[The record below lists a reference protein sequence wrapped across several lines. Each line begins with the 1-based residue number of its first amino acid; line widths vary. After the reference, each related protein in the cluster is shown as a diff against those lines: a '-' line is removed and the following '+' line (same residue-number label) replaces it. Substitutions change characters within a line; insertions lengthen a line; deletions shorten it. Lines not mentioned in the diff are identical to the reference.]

1 MTKVGRPEKSRL
13 LKRLIRERELWF
25 WSSLSMVWW
34 VIFFFITL
42 YGIVYA
48 FFDYVPGRELGWE
61 RFVGLKRF
69 TTFFQGWDAG
79 IIIRNTLVIGGL
91 NTTVGFAAPIVLALL
106 FDELRS
112 SKLKR
117 VAQTISYL
125 PFFVSWVVVASI
137 LTAILSSEG
146 VLNEVLVSLGILEKP
161 ILFLQ
166 EGKYFWGMI
175 TLVNIWKNV
184 GYSTILYMSAIAGID
199 QELYEAGAVDGL
211 GRWGMVKHITFPS
224 ILPTIVLLF
233 ILGIGNILNIG
244 YEQHLL
250 IGQPTTRE
258 YWDII
263 DTYVYR
269 YGVQMGRHSFAI
281 AVGLMKSVIG
291 LTLVFITNLISKKTM
306 DMSIF

>member
-1 MTKVGRPEKSRL
+1 MAEKSPSQKGRL
-13 LKRLIRERELWF
+13 FKRFVRERELWF
-25 WSSLSMVWW
+25 WSVLCIIWW
-34 VIFFFITL
+34 VVFFLIPL

-48 FFDYVPGRELGWE
+48 FFDYVPGRDLSWD
-61 RFVGLKRF
+61 RFVGLKHF
-69 TTFFQGWDAG
+69 AAFFQGKDAG
-79 IIIRNTLVIGGL
+79 TIIRNTLIIGGL
-91 NTTVGFAAPIVLALL
+91 NTTVGFVAPIALALL

-117 VAQTISYL
+117 VTQTISYL
-125 PFFVSWVVVASI
+125 PYFVSWVVVASI
-137 LTAILSSEG
+137 LTATLSSEG
-146 VLNEVLVSLGILEKP
+146 VVNEVLMSLGLLEKP

-175 TLVNIWKNV
+175 TIVNIWKNI
-184 GYSTILYMSAIAGID
+184 GYSTILYMSVIAGID

-211 GRWGMVKHITFPS
+211 GRWGMVKHITLPS

-233 ILGIGNILNIG
+233 ILGIGGILNIG

-269 YGVQMGRHSFAI
+269 FGVQMGRHSFAI

-291 LTLVFITNLISKKTM
+291 LTLVFVTNWISKKTM
-306 DMSIF
+306 SMSIF